1 MIIFTEKVSKKSST
15 FICAESTEE
24 FIILSDLPYRNYSI
38 KNAEKASSNLIKNT
52 LILKITATYTD
63 LYQLTMAQ
71 VYFNTKTDGQAVFD
85 YYYRTNPYNGG
96 YVIFAGLEDILEII
110 EDLRFTPE
118 DISYLKQHGFTVE
131 FLDYLSKF
139 QFNGTI
145 FSSKEGDIVFPN
157 RPILQVKGNI
167 IEVQIIETVL
177 LNILNFQSL
186 IATKANRIRTSAKTE
201 ILLDMGLRRAHATG
215 GYYATRAAIIGGF
228 DSTSNVLA
236 AEDYDIPCSGT
247 MAHSF
252 IQSYEDELEA
262 FRDFAIHRPK
272 NCVLLVD
279 TYNTLKFGIPNAIVV
294 AKEMEERGE
303 RLMGVRLDSGDLSY
317 LAKKTRK
324 MLDGA
329 GLDYVKIVASNQL
342 DEYVIKSLKD
352 QGAPIDI
359 YGVGTNLVTGNPD
372 AALGGVYKLS
382 EYNGEPRIKLSEN
395 IEKVS
400 LPFQKQVYRMIDE
413 KGMFY
418 GADVVTINSENEVKE
433 MFHPFD
439 NTKHLDLTRFKHE
452 PLLEVV
458 MRNGKRTQS
467 PRSVMEIK
475 EFSQERLKQLPDEYK
490 RFQNP
495 HIYKIGLSEKLKDVR
510 NELVMSYRN

>member
-1 MIIFTEKVSKKSST
+1 M
-15 FICAESTEE
+15 
-24 FIILSDLPYRNYSI
+24 
-38 KNAEKASSNLIKNT
+38 
-52 LILKITATYTD
+52 KITATYTD

-85 YYYRTNPYNGG
+85 YYYRTNPFEGG
-96 YVIFAGLEDILEII
+96 YVIFAGLEDIIGII
-110 EDLRFTPE
+110 ENLRFTPE
-118 DISYLKQHGFTVE
+118 DISYLKQHDFTAD
-131 FLDYLSKF
+131 FLDYLAKF
-139 QFNGTI
+139 RFTGTI
-145 FSSKEGDIVFPN
+145 YSSKEGDIVFPN

-186 IATKANRIRTSAKTE
+186 IATKASRIRTSAKKET
-201 ILLDMGLRRAHATG
+201 LLDMGLRRAHATG

-262 FRDFAIHRPK
+262 FRDFALNRPK

-279 TYNTLKFGIPNAIVV
+279 TYNTLKLGIPNAITV

-303 RLMGVRLDSGDLSY
+303 RLLGVRLDSGDLAY

-324 MLDGA
+324 MLDQA
-329 GLDYVKIVASNQL
+329 GLEYVKIVASNQL
-342 DEYVIKSLKD
+342 DEYVIKSLKE

-382 EYNGEPRIKLSEN
+382 EYNGQPRIKISEN
-395 IEKVS
+395 MEKVS

-413 KGMFY
+413 NGLFY
-418 GADVVTINSENEVKE
+418 GADVVTIHSEEHVAQ

-439 NTKHLDLTRFKHE
+439 STKHLDLTSFTHE
-452 PLLEVV
+452 PILEVI
-458 MRNGKRTQS
+458 MRDGKRTQT
-467 PRSVMEIK
+467 PRSVSEIK
-475 EFSQERLKQLPDEYK
+475 EYTQKRLSQLPDEYK

-495 HIYKIGLSEKLKDVR
+495 HIYKIGLSDQLKKVR
-510 NELVMSYRN
+510 NDLVVSHRT